1 VISDAYHQTRIDTS
15 GILLPV
21 KEYLALLFHRQAGR
35 TKATRIKRQEFQNLK
50 QKHHVAFPNGDL

>member
-1 VISDAYHQTRIDTS
+1 MTAALHNGSRESLVINNAYHQNRIDTP

-35 TKATRIKRQEFQNLK
+35 IA
-50 QKHHVAFPNGDL
+50 